1 MPADAFALTLA
12 AAVLHASWN
21 VFLRGSDDVEAGF
34 AVVLG
39 VSLLLFAPVA
49 AVTWSVSW
57 AVAPY
62 VAASAALE
70 GLYFAL
76 LVAAY
81 RRRELSVVYPV
92 ARGSAPLL
100 VLLGT
105 AVVLGPHVS
114 ARAAV
119 GVCPVA
125 AGIVLVRGVPR
136 GAEGGVGAAVIGGA
150 VAGEHPLG
158 QDGLR

>member
-1 MPADAFALTLA
+1 IRRRIPSSCDARPVSGSAGGTSSGGACVARSSSRRSISCRMPADAFALTLA

-57 AVAPY
+57 AAAPSA
-62 VAASAALE
+62 AASPALAAL
-70 GLYFAL
+70 YSAP

-81 RRRELSVVYPV
+81 RRRERSAVYRV
-92 ARGSAPLL
+92 ARGP
-100 VLLGT
+100 
-105 AVVLGPHVS
+105 
-114 ARAAV
+114 
-119 GVCPVA
+119 
-125 AGIVLVRGVPR
+125 
-136 GAEGGVGAAVIGGA
+136 
-150 VAGEHPLG
+150 
-158 QDGLR
+158 